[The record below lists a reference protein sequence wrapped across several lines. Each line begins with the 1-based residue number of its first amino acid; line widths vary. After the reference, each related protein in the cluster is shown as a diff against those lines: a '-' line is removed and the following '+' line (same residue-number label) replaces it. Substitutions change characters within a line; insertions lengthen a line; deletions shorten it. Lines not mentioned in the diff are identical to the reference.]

1 MQLTTRR
8 ALAAVAGLALTAG
21 LSAPSGAS
29 PAEPLSGPG
38 TEARDALA
46 PLVQAEQALEG
57 NYIVMLETPEE
68 AKQGPNARADARAH
82 AAVKAATERKA
93 QQARGK
99 GMKIGHTYTAM
110 GGFSANLTPAQVEEL
125 RADPDVAFIQEDGIV
140 SINASQS
147 GATWGLD
154 RVDQRSLPLNSTYTY
169 DATGQ
174 GVRSYIIDTGILTSH
189 SEFSGRT
196 ATGYSAI
203 SDGRGTTDCN
213 GHGTHVAGT
222 VGGTRYGV
230 AKETTLIP
238 VRVLGC
244 DGSGSNSGVI
254 AGMDWVANNAT
265 GPSVANMSLG
275 GGASTATDAAVD
287 RMVARGVTVVVAA
300 GNESQNACNASPA
313 RASAAITVGSTTSSD
328 AQSSFSNWG
337 SCVDIYAPGSS
348 ITSAWHTSTSA
359 TNTISGTS
367 MASPHVAGAAAL
379 YLEQNPSAS
388 PTQVAGAIDSA
399 ATTGALSGLGSGSPD
414 KLLYTP
420 ALTGGETPPPTDPED
435 PPTDPTPGTGVA
447 NGGFEDGASGWSG
460 DTGTI
465 GSGGYAARSGV
476 NKAWLVGY
484 GQARTERIEQQVTVP
499 SDGASL
505 DFWMRVVTQESSTST
520 AYDRMQVQ
528 VVANGSTTVL
538 GTWSNLH
545 RSNDYVQRSVSLDAF
560 AGQTVTLR
568 FIAAEDSSLA
578 TAFLIDDVT
587 MR

>member
-1 MQLTTRR
+1 MHRTARR
-8 ALAAVAGLALTAG
+8 TLAALAGLTLTAG
-21 LSAPSGAS
+21 LSAPSGAA
-29 PAEPLSGPG
+29 PQDPLEGSVSSSRSVP
-38 TEARDALA
+38 A
-46 PLVQAEQALEG
+46 PLLKADDAVAG
-57 NYIVMLETPEE
+57 SYIVMLETPAA
-68 AKQGPNARADARAH
+68 AKAGPSEKASARAH
-82 AAVKAATERKA
+82 AAVAAATEKKA
-93 QQARGK
+93 KAAKGK
-99 GMKIGHTYTAM
+99 GMKVKHTYSAL
-110 GGFSANLTPAQVEEL
+110 GGFSATLTAAQVEEL
-125 RADPDVAFIQEDGIV
+125 RNDPDVAFVQEDGIV
-140 SINASQS
+140 SVSDTQS

-154 RVDQRSLPLNSTYTY
+154 RVDQRALPLNGSYTY

-189 SEFSGRT
+189 GEFAGRT
-196 ATGYSAI
+196 ASGFTAI
-203 SDGRGTTDCN
+203 NDGRGSTDCN

-230 AKETTLIP
+230 AKKTTLVP

-244 DGSGSNSGVI
+244 DGRGANSGVI

-265 GPSVANMSLG
+265 RPAVANMSLG

-300 GNESQNACNASPA
+300 GNESQNACNVSPA
-313 RASAAITVGSTTSSD
+313 RAGAAITVGSTTSSD
-328 AQSSFSNWG
+328 AQSDFSNWG

-379 YLEQNPSAS
+379 YLEKNPNAS
-388 PTQVAGAIDSA
+388 PAQVSAAIDGAS
-399 ATTGALSGLGSGSPD
+399 TTGRLSRLGSGSPN

-420 ALTGGETPPPTDPED
+420 GLTGGGTTPVPDPE
-435 PPTDPTPGTGVA
+435 PTPGTGVT
-447 NGGFEDGASGWSG
+447 NGGFESGTTGWTG
-460 DTGTI
+460 DTGSI
-465 GSGGYAARSGV
+465 GPGGYAARSGV

-484 GQARTERIEQQVTVP
+484 GQTRTERIEQQVTVP
-499 SDGASL
+499 SGGATL
-505 DFWMRVVTQESSTST
+505 DFWMRVATAETTTST

-528 VVANGSTTVL
+528 VVSNGTTTVL

-545 RSNDYVQRSVSLDAF
+545 KSTGYVQRSVSLNAF
-560 AGQTVTLR
+560 AGKTVTLR
-568 FIAAEDSSLA
+568 FIAAEDSALA
-578 TAFLIDDVT
+578 TSFLIDDIS